1 MRISDI
7 QIKGKKPF
15 RAWYRGSLLWCKYH
29 ERTQAIFDYAL
40 QNGYTL
46 PSNKIAYDDYIRKI
60 ASNGLLEKNDLRHIY
75 CGDGNVNFRLINVAN
90 PGVYNGTAYG
100 GSAWTNEGVKG
111 NGVNGYIDTNF
122 ITAYAEKYK
131 VNDACRCGVVY
142 ENPSNSIG
150 LSTIDG
156 ITTGENNVLNA
167 ANHRFQSINR
177 TIGDMP
183 DVDNSGVGLKAI
195 TVFNDACFI
204 VNKNTIIYDN
214 PSYNPTTTYFQ
225 TQLILTRRLL
235 VYATITLS
243 MYFAGSSLTY
253 DEAQLERQFFNEY
266 LVDLGLEPIA

>member
-1 MRISDI
+1 MKISEIRVKD
-7 QIKGKKPF
+7 KKPY
-15 RAWYRGSLLWCKYH
+15 RAYYNGGLIWSKYH
-29 ERTQAIFDYAL
+29 ERTQAVFDYAL
-40 QNGYTL
+40 SNGYAL
-46 PSNKIAYDDYIRKI
+46 PDNKIAYDDYIRKI

-75 CGDGNVNFRLINVAN
+75 SGDADVNFRLINVAN

-111 NGVNGYIDTNF
+111 NGINGYIDTNF

-142 ENPSNSIG
+142 ENPSNSVG

-156 ITTGENNVLNA
+156 VTTGDNNVLNA

-177 TIGDMP
+177 SIGDMP

-225 TQLILTRRLL
+225 TQLILTRRLQ

-253 DEAQLERQFFNEY
+253 DETQLERQFLNEY
-266 LVDLGLEPIA
+266 LIDLGLEPIA

>member
-1 MRISDI
+1 MKISDI
-7 QIKGKKPF
+7 QIKDKTPF
-15 RAWYRGSLLWCKYH
+15 RAYFNRTPIWWKYH
-29 ERTQAIFDYAL
+29 ERTQAIFDYANERYY
-40 QNGYTL
+40 QL
-46 PSNKIAYDDYIRKI
+46 PTNKLAYDDYIRGVVKE
-60 ASNGLLEKNDLRHIY
+60 GLFDKLDLHYIFS
-75 CGDGNVNFRLINVAN
+75 GDGDINFKLLNIIN
-90 PGVYNGTAYG
+90 PGTYNGTAFG
-100 GSAWTNEGVKG
+100 GLEWTNEGVKG

-142 ENPSNSIG
+142 ENPSNSVG

-156 ITTGENNVLNA
+156 ITAGDNNVLNA

-177 TIGDMP
+177 SIGDMP
-183 DVDNSGVGLKAI
+183 DVDNSGVALKAI

-214 PSYNPTTTYFQ
+214 PSYNPTTTYYQ
-225 TQLILTRRLL
+225 TQLILTRRLQ

-253 DEAQLERQFFNEY
+253 DETQLERQFLNEY
-266 LVDLGLEPIA
+266 LIDLGLEPIA